1 MVPWPPFLICFVPS
15 LLGRLYNLPTETLL
29 LVLRKKEKGCLIYL
43 RLGLLKNCNLKEEE
57 LGFIQKL
64 LALMV
69 LTCMQWLEKKK
80 MMCCLPGGTR

>member
-1 MVPWPPFLICFVPS
+1 MVPWLPFLICFVHS

-29 LVLRKKEKGCLIYL
+29 LVLGKKEKGCLIYL
-43 RLGLLKNCNLKEEE
+43 RLGILKNCNLKEEE

-69 LTCMQWLEKKK
+69 FSYMQWLEKKL
-80 MMCCLPGGTR
+80 MCCLPGGTR